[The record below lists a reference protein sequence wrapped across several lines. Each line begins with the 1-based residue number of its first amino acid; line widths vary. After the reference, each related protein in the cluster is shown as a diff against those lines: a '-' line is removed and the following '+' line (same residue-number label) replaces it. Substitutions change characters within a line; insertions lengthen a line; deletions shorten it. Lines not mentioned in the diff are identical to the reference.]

1 MPDVWG
7 LATGSFVSWR
17 FAIYNPWS
25 CCCLYVESDY
35 YSRFIVACDK
45 KIKGR
50 YPGFDC
56 SKIPVVTEERL
67 REILKDIE
75 QHGEFY

>member
-1 MPDVWG
+1 MASESLIIDNVVRRIKKTNKPV
-7 LATGSFVSWR
+7 
-17 FAIYNPWS
+17 Y
-25 CCCLYVESDY
+25 LYVESDY

-56 SKIPVVTEERL
+56 AKIPVVTEGRL

-75 QHGEFY
+75 EHDEFSD